1 MSTFDPNRPGG
12 SDGGAEPLDLE
23 DEARRLVAEAKALLE
38 SLRSGR
44 EAVEAKMQEQG
55 RIDAMRQVRGNSALD
70 LAIDR
75 TESMLEALE
84 EIRHSVGQAPGGA

>member
-1 MSTFDPNRPGG
+1 MSTFDPNSPGG

-75 TESMLEALE
+75 TESMLGALE
-84 EIRHSVGQAPGGA
+84 EIRHSGGQAPGGA